1 MKISAGHDSPS
12 FFSTASEAA
21 TMNSE
26 FVRNV
31 FEILAAPWV
40 GSPRNEYHVGTEY
53 SIVERLDDVA
63 LEKRWEKTKNVDLWM
78 GKTRLRVHRMTRL
91 GVRISRRMSQTRPL
105 YRENS
110 VNQDLE
116 LAEDIQCFG
125 GTL

>member
-53 SIVERLDDVA
+53 SIVERLDGVA
-63 LEKRWEKTKNVDLWM
+63 LEEAVGKTKNVDLRM
-78 GKTRLRVHRMTRL
+78 GKTPVRVRRMT
-91 GVRISRRMSQTRPL
+91 
-105 YRENS
+105 
-110 VNQDLE
+110 D
-116 LAEDIQCFG
+116 
-125 GTL
+125 